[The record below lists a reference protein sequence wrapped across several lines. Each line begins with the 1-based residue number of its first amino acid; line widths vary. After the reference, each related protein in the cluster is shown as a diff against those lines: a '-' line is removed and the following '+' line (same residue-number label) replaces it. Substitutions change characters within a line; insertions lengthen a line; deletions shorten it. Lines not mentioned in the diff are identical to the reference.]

1 MYGELSVADAMSPG
15 LTKGMVTLSLV
26 AFAGVLGLLAV
37 VDYLLI
43 ARTVRRGPA
52 RADLGA
58 AEPAEP
64 SPTPALVL

>member
-1 MYGELSVADAMSPG
+1 
-15 LTKGMVTLSLV
+15 MVTLSFI

-43 ARTVRRGPA
+43 ARAVRRGPA
-52 RADLGA
+52 RVALGA

-64 SPTPALVL
+64 SPAPALVL